1 MTCIFVTSGV
11 GTFIFQALSH
21 WAAFVFILQVWST
34 VHRATHCIDF
44 HPYHPLAKLVS
55 TTHISKRLNAHTRLL
70 GFNVSSNILPFILA
84 YSVS

>member
-1 MTCIFVTSGV
+1 MTCIFFTSGV
-11 GTFIFQALSH
+11 GTFIFQAISH
-21 WAAFVFILQVWST
+21 WAAFVSIFQVLSK

-55 TTHISKRLNAHTRLL
+55 TIHIPKRLNAPTRLL
-70 GFNVSSNILPFILA
+70 GFNVFSNILPFILA